1 MTEPASP
8 DRVETPTE
16 SPMTG
21 PSFAARVRDHKLI
34 QWGIA
39 YLGAALALAQAQ
51 QFVAVTFDWPEWV
64 GRALIISLIVGLP
77 IALTVAW
84 YHGHRGLQR
93 ITAGELWIISLLMLI
108 GAVFFAASIDEP
120 RSAVTGTPSSNSAAS
135 ESRLERNVA
144 APAAAAEAG
153 ADSLLP
159 NSVAVLPFDNLSP
172 NENDEYFAAG
182 IHEQVLNHLAKIE
195 DVTVIARTSV
205 LRYAEGDRAIP
216 DIARALNVETILE
229 GSVRYAD
236 GNVRIT
242 AQLIDAATQAHLW
255 SETYTRPF
263 QNVFEIETDIA
274 TQIAAALQAELAPE
288 ERQTIAKQPTQSAEA
303 YALYLRAIA
312 GIDSAFGGLGVSAAA
327 SERLHR
333 DLDRALELD
342 PKFAL
347 ARAVKARDY
356 AYSIGRRLERVGSA
370 SPEERSA
377 LARWNAERA
386 LELDSELGLAHAAL
400 SIVHRFDWRRRE
412 ARLALERALAL
423 SPNDPQVLFDAIVLY
438 TGIGEVPIALELAER
453 VARLSPAD
461 AAIARGIAYWRA
473 GRLDEA
479 AEQFGSSPSARG
491 EPVIIEMLRG
501 NREAALR
508 HLRRIEATRLTTV
521 SLGGM
526 AYQYS
531 LLGAQ
536 DDARR
541 LATAQEPWAEQ
552 YYVGPADRALAA
564 LALGDKGGAIRWI
577 ERSANEP
584 APGPDWGAVR
594 LIFEN
599 MYDDPVLD
607 EPEFAAVRSRL
618 GWR

>member
-1 MTEPASP
+1 MTEPALP
-8 DRVETPTE
+8 EGADAPIAAQTV
-16 SPMTG
+16 
-21 PSFAARVRDHKLI
+21 AARIRDNKVI

-51 QFVAVTFDWPEWV
+51 QFVGAAFDWPAWT
-64 GRALIISLIVGLP
+64 GRVLAIALIIGLP

-93 ITAGELWIISLLMLI
+93 ITAGELWIISLLLLI
-108 GAVFFAASIDEP
+108 GAVFFAVSIDEQRP
-120 RSAVTGTPSSNSAAS
+120 AVAGTATATTPALGASTTVPLEPNRGATAAS
-135 ESRLERNVA
+135 SGTG
-144 APAAAAEAG
+144 G
-153 ADSLLP
+153 ASLLP
-159 NSVAVLPFDNLSP
+159 NSVAVLPFENLSP
-172 NENDEYFAAG
+172 NESDEYFAAG

-205 LRYAEGDRAIP
+205 LPYAEANRSIA

-236 GNVRIT
+236 GSVRIT

-274 TQIAAALQAELAPE
+274 TQIAAALEAELAPE
-288 ERQTIAKQPTQSAEA
+288 ERQTLAKQPTESPEA

-312 GIDSAFGGLGVSAAA
+312 GIDSAFGGLGVSASA

-342 PKFAL
+342 PRFAL

-370 SPEERSA
+370 SPAERSA
-377 LARWNAERA
+377 LARWNAEQA
-386 LELDSELGLAHAAL
+386 LELDPELGLAHAAL

-438 TGIGEVPIALELAER
+438 TGIGEVALALELADR
-453 VARLSPAD
+453 AARLSPAD
-461 AAIARGIAYWRA
+461 GALALGIANWRA

-479 AEQFGSSPSARG
+479 AEQFASSANARA
-491 EPVIIEMLRG
+491 EPIIVEMLRG
-501 NREAALR
+501 NREAALAQ
-508 HLRRIEATRLTTV
+508 LRRLEATMRTNLSPGT
-521 SLGGM
+521 M

-531 LLGAQ
+531 LLGAPE
-536 DDARR
+536 DARR
-541 LATAQEPWAEQ
+541 VAAAQEPWAEQ
-552 YYVGPADRALAA
+552 YFVGPGDRALAA
-564 LALGDKGGAIRWI
+564 LAAGDKAGALRWI
-577 ERSANEP
+577 ERSASEP
-584 APGPDWGAVR
+584 SPGPDWGAVR
-594 LIFEN
+594 TIFEN
-599 MYDDPVLD
+599 MFNDPVLN
-607 EPEFAAVRSRL
+607 EPEFVALRNRL